1 MSRHCRRRLLTRD
14 FRTRDADHANS
25 FADSAIASSGSK
37 GLERP
42 RQFAVAGINCA
53 TPCAPARLTAD
64 GSNRLSRQISRAKK
78 LVGRSFCAAAAAS
91 ALQRVSVDNGCDGA
105 LWRASVVPI
114 SSGSAARVCSVR
126 PPRVSDHEPAKR
138 YPATKQTASATRAL
152 ALRTVSDLLAANCC
166 EALPSWSAIV
176 PNPPPLPS

>member
-78 LVGRSFCAAAAAS
+78 SGRQIVLRCRRGKRGA
-91 ALQRVSVDNGCDGA
+91 DGIG
-105 LWRASVVPI
+105 R
-114 SSGSAARVCSVR
+114 
-126 PPRVSDHEPAKR
+126 
-138 YPATKQTASATRAL
+138 
-152 ALRTVSDLLAANCC
+152 
-166 EALPSWSAIV
+166 
-176 PNPPPLPS
+176 